1 MRQYTR
7 ARSDRWKIAAPD
19 ALCWEHWD
27 EESVL
32 FDRRS
37 SQTHLLTAMATEC
50 LLLLQ
55 DADLDLDQ
63 LAEKLGERFESET
76 EQAMLEQINQLLLT
90 LSELGLITTV
100 SGWN

>member
-1 MRQYTR
+1 M
-7 ARSDRWKIAAPD
+7 AAPD
-19 ALCWEHWD
+19 ALCWEHWG

-37 SQTHLLTAMATEC
+37 NQTHLLTALASEC

-55 DADLDLDQ
+55 NDELDLDE
-63 LAEKLGERFESET
+63 LTEKLGQRFRSAS
-76 EQAMLEQINQLLLT
+76 EQATREQASQLLLT

-100 SGWN
+100 SA

>member
-1 MRQYTR
+1 M
-7 ARSDRWKIAAPD
+7 AAPD

-37 SQTHLLTAMATEC
+37 SQTHLLTAMAAEC

-55 DADLDLDQ
+55 NADLELDQ
-63 LAEKLGERFESET
+63 LAEKLGVRFQSAP
-76 EQAMLEQINQLLLT
+76 EQAEHEQIRLLLLT
-90 LSELGLITTV
+90 LSELGLITAV
-100 SGWN
+100 SECN

>member
-1 MRQYTR
+1 MV
-7 ARSDRWKIAAPD
+7 APD

-37 SQTHLLTAMATEC
+37 SQTHLLTAMATDC

-55 DADLDLDQ
+55 NDDLDLDQ
-63 LAEKLGERFESET
+63 LAEMLGERFKSEPQ
-76 EQAMLEQINQLLLT
+76 QARRAQLSQLLLT

-100 SGWN
+100 SA

>member
-1 MRQYTR
+1 M
-7 ARSDRWKIAAPD
+7 AAPE

-37 SQTHLLTAMATEC
+37 SQTHLLTATATEC

-55 DADLDLDQ
+55 NEDLNLEQ
-63 LAEKLGERFESET
+63 LAEKMGERFHST
-76 EQAMLEQINQLLLT
+76 PQQATQKQIGQLLLT
-90 LSELGLITTV
+90 LNELGLVMTV
-100 SGWN
+100 SG

>member
-1 MRQYTR
+1 M
-7 ARSDRWKIAAPD
+7 AAPD

-37 SQTHLLTAMATEC
+37 NQTHLLTAMASEC

-55 DADLDLDQ
+55 NGDLDLDQ
-63 LAEKLGERFESET
+63 LAERFQSEQQRAT
-76 EQAMLEQINQLLLT
+76 REQLSQLLLT
-90 LSELGLITTV
+90 LCELGLITTV
-100 SGWN
+100 SA

>member
-1 MRQYTR
+1 MT
-7 ARSDRWKIAAPD
+7 APD
-19 ALCWEHWD
+19 ALCWEHWG

-55 DADLDLDQ
+55 DAGLDLDQ
-63 LAEKLGERFESET
+63 LAEKLGERFQPAP
-76 EQAMLEQINQLLLT
+76 EQAAREQIRQMLLT

-100 SGWN
+100 PA